1 MASFLGKSVIIVDKV
16 KKTNQT
22 SFCQNCDLVF
32 DNEDLCK
39 VHSCLAIKQ
48 EHPDVIDIG
57 KNDQGI
63 TNENVKIEN
72 QTAQHFQ
79 SLDSTDPLHVE
90 NLGMYTKR
98 DLFDA
103 LSSKFPTG
111 QSIFNGRKEF
121 SYAVNTCLRQK
132 FGPKISEFDL
142 TKFSKNY
149 TDSIC
154 ALLKKYRIR
163 PQRMLT
169 SKAHVVFFNKIISY
183 DCIQVFSTSL
193 AQN

>member
-57 KNDQGI
+57 KNDQDI
-63 TNENVKIEN
+63 SNENFKIEN
-72 QTAQHFQ
+72 QTAQHIQ
-79 SLDSTDPLHVE
+79 NLDSTDPLHVE
-90 NLGMYTKR
+90 NLGMFTKR

-103 LSSKFPTG
+103 ISAKFPTG

-132 FGPKISEFDL
+132 FGPKISEFD
-142 TKFSKNY
+142 F
-149 TDSIC
+149 
-154 ALLKKYRIR
+154 
-163 PQRMLT
+163 
-169 SKAHVVFFNKIISY
+169 
-183 DCIQVFSTSL
+183 
-193 AQN
+193 